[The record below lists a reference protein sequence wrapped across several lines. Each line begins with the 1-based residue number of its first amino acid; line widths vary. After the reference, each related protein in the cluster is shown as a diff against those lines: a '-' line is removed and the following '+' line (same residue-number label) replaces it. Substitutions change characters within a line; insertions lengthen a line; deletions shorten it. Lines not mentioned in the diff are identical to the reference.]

1 MREWLNSEGAKLG
14 TVLSISNP
22 VLAEIVKLAGFD
34 WIWIDGEHG
43 NFDCAAAAVYCA
55 INAGGPKTLVRLP
68 DHSATQIKRFLDIGA
83 DGIILP
89 QVNSLEEVREIGV
102 HALYPPRG
110 RRSVGISRAQGFGSR
125 LTERLREQNYMIF
138 VQIESSAG
146 VENID
151 EIVQSEVVD
160 GVLLGPYDL
169 SGSYGVPGEI
179 QAPAVQR
186 GLQKV
191 LASCKA
197 AGKPCGIFA
206 ATKEAGRAYI
216 EAGFNL
222 VAIGIDSVLFLAAL
236 KQIPDSLRAGKAGDG
251 GSTDGTGT

>member
-1 MREWLNSEGAKLG
+1 MRQWLNSRSPKAG
-14 TVLSISNP
+14 TVVTISNP

-43 NFDCAAAAVYCA
+43 NFDCAGAAAYCA
-55 INAGGPKTLVRLP
+55 INAGGPKTFVRLP
-68 DHSATQIKRFLDIGA
+68 DHSPTQIKKFLDIGA

-89 QVNSLEEVREIGV
+89 QVSSLQEVREIGV

-110 RRSVGISRAQGFGSR
+110 RRSVGISRAQGFGTTLAQSI
-125 LTERLREQNYMIF
+125 REQSYLIF
-138 VQIESSAG
+138 VQIETSAG
-146 VENID
+146 VGNID

-160 GVLLGPYDL
+160 GVLIGPYDL

-179 QAPAVQR
+179 QAPVVQR
-186 GLQKV
+186 GIKQV

-206 ATKEAGRAYI
+206 ATSSLGRAYI
-216 EAGFNL
+216 EAGFDL
-222 VAIGIDSVLFLAAL
+222 ITVGVDSSMLLAGLRQLAE
-236 KQIPDSLRAGKAGDG
+236 SLR
-251 GSTDGTGT
+251 